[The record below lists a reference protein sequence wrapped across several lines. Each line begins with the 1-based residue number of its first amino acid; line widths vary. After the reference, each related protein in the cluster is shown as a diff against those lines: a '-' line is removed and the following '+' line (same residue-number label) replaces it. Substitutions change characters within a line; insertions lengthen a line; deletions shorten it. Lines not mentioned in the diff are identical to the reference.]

1 MKLVPKHLILAGMLA
16 YAGLSAQAQT
26 PTDAP
31 KGPPPAGHE
40 HRGGPG
46 GKFDPAKM
54 QAPGRPSPPNC
65 SPPPRARARNAAKWR
80 S

>member
-46 GKFDPAKM
+46 GRLS
-54 QAPGRPSPPNC
+54 RPS
-65 SPPPRARARNAAKWR
+65 AWQT
-80 S
+80 